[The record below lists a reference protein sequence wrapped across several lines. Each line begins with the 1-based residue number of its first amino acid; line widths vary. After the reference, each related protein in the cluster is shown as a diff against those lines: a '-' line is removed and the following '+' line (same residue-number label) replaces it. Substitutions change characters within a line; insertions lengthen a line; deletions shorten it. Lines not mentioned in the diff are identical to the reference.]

1 MPAPVLTHELV
12 RHSGSTISMN
22 PSAVSVKVDFILSD
36 WMGDCL
42 FSRSR
47 LLTLLHA
54 RDRYLAHSGLILP
67 DKVALYLGA
76 VTAPY
81 DVLDFWKEDVR
92 GFDMRSAKPLAV
104 QGRTSAAI

>member
-1 MPAPVLTHELV
+1 M
-12 RHSGSTISMN
+12 
-22 PSAVSVKVDFILSD
+22 DFILSD

-54 RDRYLAHSGLILP
+54 RDSYLAHSGLILP
-67 DKVALYLGA
+67 DKVALYLAA

-81 DVLDFWKEDVR
+81 DVLEFWNEDVR
-92 GFDMRSAKPLAV
+92 GFDMRAARPLAV
-104 QGRTSAAI
+104 QGQSRAFLRCDVTEFH